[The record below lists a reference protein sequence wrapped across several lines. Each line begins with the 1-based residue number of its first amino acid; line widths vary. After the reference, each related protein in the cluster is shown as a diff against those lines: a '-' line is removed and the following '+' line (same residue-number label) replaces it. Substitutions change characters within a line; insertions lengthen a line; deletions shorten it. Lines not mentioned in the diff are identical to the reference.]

1 MALLLSIVAML
12 ILQSTAADYCCHATF
27 SKMTADG
34 RGSGLIATKDIKA
47 KTLVMVS
54 KAIASFG
61 QKDQHAIETGYN
73 LNEEMLTKL
82 EKSGVVGDVRKVVGL
97 PSLNL
102 PLNQSPPC
110 KGISQRSG
118 LVEESEGGPKL
129 RKWYGAPKPDLRD
142 GKDSDPVE
150 NTSEESQISDE
161 VRDAVLVTDADSMTG
176 QLVLLTLILRRVRI
190 RALVKD
196 TKEMVQSFGSYVE
209 PLVGDVADPKS
220 LKKALRGVRAVLCS
234 TKVGALADKE
244 ITKGIEHIVFLSQ
257 FAAYSNVGGLVGLLN
272 SKARRQAEEDEAAL
286 RKLGIP
292 CTIVRSAT
300 LRDEPGGLKG
310 FKFKQGCTQGGSI
323 SREDAALICVKAL
336 EFPPKETLIFEV
348 ASGDDQVDDWGALF
362 NSLNGSLG

>member
-1 MALLLSIVAML
+1 MELCIRSSAHI
-12 ILQSTAADYCCHATF
+12 IIRT
-27 SKMTADG
+27 TAD
-34 RGSGLIATKDIKA
+34 
-47 KTLVMVS
+47 VS
-54 KAIASFG
+54 VSCFTCPCL
-61 QKDQHAIETGYN
+61 H
-73 LNEEMLTKL
+73 
-82 EKSGVVGDVRKVVGL
+82 L
-97 PSLNL
+97 PSRRRLSAITASKDRQDKFSL
-102 PLNQSPPC
+102 GDQLLDY
-110 KGISQRSG
+110 I
-118 LVEESEGGPKL
+118 EAGGPKL

-142 GKDSDPVE
+142 GKDSDSVG

-161 VRDAVLVTDADSMTG
+161 VRDAVLVTDADSVTG
-176 QLVLLTLILRRVRI
+176 QLVLLSLILRRVRI

-196 TKEMVQSFGSYVE
+196 TKEMVQAFGSYVE

-234 TKVGALADKE
+234 TKVHAGQFDRTFRMDYCIEVGALADKE

-310 FKFKQGCTQGGSI
+310 FKFKQNNSKKE
-323 SREDAALICVKAL
+323 RERK
-336 EFPPKETLIFEV
+336 KEGKKERKLY
-348 ASGDDQVDDWGALF
+348 
-362 NSLNGSLG
+362 